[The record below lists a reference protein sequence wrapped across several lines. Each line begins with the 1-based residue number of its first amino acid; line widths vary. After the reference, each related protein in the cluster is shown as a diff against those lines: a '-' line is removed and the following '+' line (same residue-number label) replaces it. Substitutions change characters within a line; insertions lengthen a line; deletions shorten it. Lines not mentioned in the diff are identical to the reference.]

1 VYPSTS
7 GNTTSRLAWGV
18 VESDIGSS
26 GKLDCDSPQREHLM
40 EPKLSKILTVLLIF
54 LLIVDIA
61 LRIFLPVGRYQRM
74 NYDGSSFSLLDTMNG
89 KVLFIT
95 TTEKGSGEK
104 QLAGFVLDVPALAK
118 PKPKPA
124 EK

>member
-1 VYPSTS
+1 
-7 GNTTSRLAWGV
+7 
-18 VESDIGSS
+18 
-26 GKLDCDSPQREHLM
+26 M
-40 EPKLSKILTVLLIF
+40 EPKLSKILTALLI
-54 LLIVDIA
+54 LLLVVDIA
-61 LRIFLPVGRYQRM
+61 LRIFWPVGRYQRM
-74 NYDGSSFSLLDTMNG
+74 NYDGTSFSLLDTMNG